1 MIKRYIDVTIAVVSA
16 ALMPIKAT
24 LILVAIC
31 IALDTCFGLYK
42 AYKTKTPITSRGL
55 SAVISKMFL
64 YEFVVIL
71 LFFIDSLLLNDL
83 VKMLIPVELF
93 LTRLV
98 GIILVGVEVLSIHEN
113 IKIAT
118 GFDFID
124 MAKQVL
130 KRGKSI
136 KEGIEDIAK

>member
-55 SAVISKMFL
+55 SAIISKLFL
-64 YEFVVIL
+64 YEFVIIFL
-71 LFFIDSLLLNDL
+71 YFIDSLLLNDL
-83 VKMLIPVELF
+83 VKMLIPVDLF
-93 LTRLV
+93 LTRVV
-98 GIILVGVEVLSIHEN
+98 GIVLVGVEVLSIHEN
-113 IKIAT
+113 IKEST
-118 GFDFID
+118 GFDFIK

-136 KEGIEDIAK
+136 KRNIEDIAK

>member
-1 MIKRYIDVTIAVVSA
+1 
-16 ALMPIKAT
+16 
-24 LILVAIC
+24 
-31 IALDTCFGLYK
+31 
-42 AYKTKTPITSRGL
+42 
-55 SAVISKMFL
+55 MFL

>member
-31 IALDTCFGLYK
+31 IALDTCFGLFK
-42 AYKTKTPITSRGL
+42 AYKKKKPITSRGL
-55 SAVISKMFL
+55 SAIISKLFL
-64 YEFVVIL
+64 YEFVVIF

-83 VKMLIPVELF
+83 VKMLIPIELF
-93 LTRLV
+93 LTRIV
-98 GIILVGVEVLSIHEN
+98 GIILVGIEVLSIHEN
-113 IKIAT
+113 IKDAT
-118 GFDFID
+118 GFDFIK
-124 MAKQVL
+124 MAKIIL
-130 KRGKSI
+130 SRGKSI